1 MSYNWTITTD
11 EENKTISLH
20 LKLKLQEYRV
30 DKPSDPAIKVNIGE
44 ALKYLRKKG
53 YKVGSM
59 LQNATVTNRT
69 EQSQQGTWIFE
80 LKDSLVKKTKRPPTR
95 KSTKTTKTTRKSTK
109 TQENTEKEV

>member
-53 YKVGSM
+53 YKVGRI
-59 LQNATVTNRT
+59 LQNATVTNRS
-69 EQSQQGTWIFE
+69 EQHCRGTWVFE
-80 LKDSLVKKTKRPPTR
+80 LKDNKNTPTPRKKATSRRKITKTK
-95 KSTKTTKTTRKSTK
+95 
-109 TQENTEKEV
+109 ENTEKEV